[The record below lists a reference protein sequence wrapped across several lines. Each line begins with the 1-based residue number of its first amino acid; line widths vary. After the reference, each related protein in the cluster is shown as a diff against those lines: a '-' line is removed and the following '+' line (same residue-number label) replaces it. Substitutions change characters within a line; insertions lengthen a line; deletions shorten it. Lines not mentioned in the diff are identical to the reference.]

1 MTPASE
7 MMAKSSSPRRSRRG
21 VRARAIGGE
30 TRGARGS
37 GLGARADLPA
47 PRFPDPEPL
56 LCCGVMPRSPDR
68 VIIRNA
74 RQHNLKG
81 ITVELPRCALSVVTG
96 PSGSGKSSLAFD
108 TLYAEGQRRY
118 IESLS
123 TYAKQFLERM
133 PKPLVDAIEG
143 ISPAVAIEQKN
154 PTTSSRST
162 VGTATE
168 IYDFLRLLWARTGTQ
183 HCVKCGSVVKVD
195 TVQEVVDAL
204 VKIGAQHAA
213 PLPILM
219 TFPLPASAHR
229 PDVEVAAQLRAAGFV
244 RAQLDGVLARLDPPD
259 AEQRVR
265 EAQEVLVVVD
275 RLPASDAT
283 RGRLADAVATAFN
296 EGEGVAVALD
306 NGDRRR
312 FSAHPTCS
320 NCGTAAPALSPI
332 LFSFNNPRGAC
343 PACNGFGAVLEY
355 DESLIVPDAR
365 RTLAQGALDPW
376 TKPRYE
382 GRRRLLREI
391 VRAKGIATDTPWRD
405 LPERDRRLLLHGAT
419 GRYLGMFP
427 FLERLEAK
435 RYKQYIRVFLR
446 QYQLAKTCP
455 ACGGARL
462 KPEALAVRVGGKSI
476 AEIAGLTAGTLAAW
490 LAQLALPAFQQR
502 VADHIMGELAARVS
516 FVNDVGLGY
525 LTLDRLTRT
534 LSGGEAQRIAL
545 SNALGSHLVDTLYV
559 LDEPS
564 IGLHPSDIDR
574 LLGLLRRLADAGNTV
589 AVVEHDPAA
598 IRAAD
603 WMIELGPGSGEAGGQ
618 VVYQGP
624 AAAVR
629 DAGTLTGQ
637 YLSGE
642 KRIGVPSARRPARR
656 WLSLSGARLHNLAGV
671 DVRIPLGTLTVV
683 TGVLGSGKSTLVHD
697 VLYRQLEARLTG
709 AHSAKQHLGEPVGE
723 VRALEGWDAI
733 ADVVLV
739 DQAPIGRT
747 PRSNPVT
754 YIKAFDELRA
764 LFAAEPLARA
774 RGYTPST
781 FSFNVAGG
789 RCEACEG
796 AGHVLVEMVFLANVF
811 VPCEICEG
819 RRFKKDVLEV
829 KVQGS
834 AIHEVLEWT
843 VDQPLQRFH
852 RQPRLARA
860 LWHLQQVG
868 LGYLRVGQPATTLS
882 GGEAQRLKIA
892 RELALA
898 GGKARAGRK
907 LYILDEPTTGLHL
920 DDVRTLCRVLD
931 RLVDAGHSV
940 LVIEHHLDVIKR
952 ADWIVELGPGAGEAG
967 GRVVAEGT
975 PEAVAKVAESP
986 TGRYLQDLA

>member
-1 MTPASE
+1 
-7 MMAKSSSPRRSRRG
+7 
-21 VRARAIGGE
+21 
-30 TRGARGS
+30 
-37 GLGARADLPA
+37 
-47 PRFPDPEPL
+47 
-56 LCCGVMPRSPDR
+56 MPSSPDR

-81 ITVELPRCALSVVTG
+81 ITVELPRRALTVVTG

-143 ISPAVAIEQKN
+143 IAPAVAIEQKN

-168 IYDFLRLLWARTGTQ
+168 IYDFLRLLWARIGTPY
-183 HCVKCGSVVKVD
+183 CVKCGREVKVD

-204 VKIGAQHAA
+204 VDVGAQHAA
-213 PLPILM
+213 PLPILI
-219 TFPLPASAHR
+219 TFPLPSSAHR
-229 PDVEVAAQLRAAGFV
+229 PDIDVAAQLRAAGFV
-244 RAQLDGVLARLDPPD
+244 RAQLDGAIVRLDQTD
-259 AEQRVR
+259 AEQAVR
-265 EAQEVLVVVD
+265 QAAEVLVVVD
-275 RLPASDAT
+275 RLAASEPN
-283 RGRLADAVATAFN
+283 RGRLTDAVATAFS
-296 EGEGVAVALD
+296 EGEGVAVALE

-320 NCGTAAPALSPI
+320 SCGTAAPALTPI

-343 PACNGFGAVLEY
+343 PGCNGFGAVLEY

-365 RTLAQGALDPW
+365 KSVARGALDPW

-382 GRRRLLREI
+382 GRRRILREAAR
-391 VRAKGIATDTPWRD
+391 VKGIPLDTAWRD
-405 LPERDRRLLLHGAT
+405 LSGDARQFLLHGAR
-419 GRYLGMFP
+419 GRFLGMFP

-455 ACGGARL
+455 ACRGARL
-462 KPEALAVRVGGKSI
+462 KPEALAVKVGGKTI
-476 AEIAGLTAGTLAAW
+476 AEIAGLTAGAMRDWIAG
-490 LAQLALPAFQQR
+490 LALTDFQR
-502 VADHIMGELAARVS
+502 AVAVHILAELGARVS

-545 SNALGSHLVDTLYV
+545 SNALGAHLVDTLYV
-559 LDEPS
+559 LDEPT
-564 IGLHPSDIDR
+564 IGLHPADTGR

-589 AVVEHDPAA
+589 VVVEHDPAA
-598 IRAAD
+598 MRAAD
-603 WMIELGPGSGEAGGQ
+603 WMVELGPGSGAAGGAL
-618 VVYQGP
+618 VYQGP
-624 AAAVR
+624 VAGVAG
-629 DAGTLTGQ
+629 AGTLTGQ

-642 KRIGVPSARRPARR
+642 KRIGVPSARRPPRGGR
-656 WLSLSGARLHNLAGV
+656 WLGVKGARQHNLRDV
-671 DVRIPLGTLTVV
+671 DARIPLGTLTAV
-683 TGVLGSGKSTLVHD
+683 TGVSGSGKSTLVHD
-697 VLYRQLEARLTG
+697 VLFRQLAARLTG
-709 AHSAKQHLGEPVGE
+709 AHGAKQHLGEPVGA
-723 VRALEGWDAI
+723 VRALEGWEAI
-733 ADVVLV
+733 SDVVLV

-754 YIKAFDELRA
+754 YIKAFDDLRA

-774 RGYTPST
+774 RGFTPST

-789 RCEACEG
+789 RCETCEG
-796 AGHVLVEMVFLANVF
+796 AGHVLIEMVVLANVF
-811 VPCEICEG
+811 VPCDVCG
-819 RRFKKDVLEV
+819 GKRFKKEVLDVKLG
-829 KVQGS
+829 GS
-834 AIHEVLEWT
+834 SIHEVLEWT
-843 VDQPLQRFH
+843 VDQALARFH

-868 LGYLRVGQPATTLS
+868 LGYLRLGQPATTLS

-898 GGKARAGRK
+898 SGKARRVGRK

-931 RLVDAGHSV
+931 RLVDAGHTV
-940 LVIEHHLDVIKR
+940 LVIEHHLDVVKR
-952 ADWIVELGPGAGEAG
+952 ADWIIDLGPGAGEAG
-967 GRVVAEGT
+967 GRVVAQGT
-975 PEAVAKVAESP
+975 PESVARVAASV
-986 TGRYLQDLA
+986 TGQYLRDLT

>member
-1 MTPASE
+1 
-7 MMAKSSSPRRSRRG
+7 
-21 VRARAIGGE
+21 
-30 TRGARGS
+30 
-37 GLGARADLPA
+37 
-47 PRFPDPEPL
+47 
-56 LCCGVMPRSPDR
+56 MPRSPDR

-81 ITVELPRCALSVVTG
+81 INVELPRGALTVVTG
-96 PSGSGKSSLAFD
+96 PSGSGKSTLAFD

-204 VKIGAQHAA
+204 VDVGAQHAA

-320 NCGTAAPALSPI
+320 NCGTAAPTLSPI

-343 PACNGFGAVLEY
+343 PGCNGFGAVLEY
-355 DESLIVPDAR
+355 DESLIVPHPR
-365 RTLAQGALDPW
+365 KSLAQGALDPW

-382 GRRRLLREI
+382 GRRRILRETA
-391 VRAKGIATDTPWRD
+391 RTRGIPLDTAWRD
-405 LPERDRRLLLHGAT
+405 LPERDRHFLLHGAG
-419 GRYLGMFP
+419 GRFLGMLP

-462 KPEALAVRVGGKSI
+462 KPEALAVRIGGKSI
-476 AEIAGLTAGTLAAW
+476 AEVAALTVGGVRDWMAG
-490 LAQLALPAFQQR
+490 LALPPFAR
-502 VADHIMGELAARVS
+502 AVAVHILAELTARLS

-534 LSGGEAQRIAL
+534 LSGGEAQRLAL

-564 IGLHPSDIDR
+564 VGLHPADIDR

-598 IRAAD
+598 MRAAD

-629 DAGTLTGQ
+629 GAGTLTGQ
-637 YLSGE
+637 DLSGE

-656 WLSLSGARLHNLAGV
+656 WLAPSGPRRHRLAGV
-671 DVRIPLGTLTVV
+671 RIRSPLGPLTVV
-683 TGVLGSGKSTLVHD
+683 TGGSGS
-697 VLYRQLEARLTG
+697 
-709 AHSAKQHLGEPVGE
+709 
-723 VRALEGWDAI
+723 
-733 ADVVLV
+733 
-739 DQAPIGRT
+739 GR
-747 PRSNPVT
+747 P
-754 YIKAFDELRA
+754 
-764 LFAAEPLARA
+764 
-774 RGYTPST
+774 
-781 FSFNVAGG
+781 
-789 RCEACEG
+789 
-796 AGHVLVEMVFLANVF
+796 
-811 VPCEICEG
+811 
-819 RRFKKDVLEV
+819 
-829 KVQGS
+829 
-834 AIHEVLEWT
+834 
-843 VDQPLQRFH
+843 
-852 RQPRLARA
+852 
-860 LWHLQQVG
+860 
-868 LGYLRVGQPATTLS
+868 
-882 GGEAQRLKIA
+882 
-892 RELALA
+892 
-898 GGKARAGRK
+898 
-907 LYILDEPTTGLHL
+907 
-920 DDVRTLCRVLD
+920 
-931 RLVDAGHSV
+931 
-940 LVIEHHLDVIKR
+940 
-952 ADWIVELGPGAGEAG
+952 
-967 GRVVAEGT
+967 
-975 PEAVAKVAESP
+975 
-986 TGRYLQDLA
+986 

>member
-1 MTPASE
+1 
-7 MMAKSSSPRRSRRG
+7 
-21 VRARAIGGE
+21 
-30 TRGARGS
+30 
-37 GLGARADLPA
+37 
-47 PRFPDPEPL
+47 
-56 LCCGVMPRSPDR
+56 MPSSPDR

-81 ITVELPRCALSVVTG
+81 ITVELPRRALTVVTG
-96 PSGSGKSSLAFD
+96 PSGSGKSTLAFD

-168 IYDFLRLLWARTGTQ
+168 IYDFLRLLWARIGTPY
-183 HCVKCGSVVKVD
+183 CVKCGREVKVD

-204 VKIGAQHAA
+204 IADCGSRIAELTNRPPDEQSAIRNPQSA
-213 PLPILM
+213 IAI
-219 TFPLPASAHR
+219 TFPLPPSAHR

-244 RAQLDGVLARLDPPD
+244 RAQLDGTVIRLDQPD

-265 EAQEVLVVVD
+265 EAEDVLIVVD
-275 RLPASDAT
+275 RLPAT
-283 RGRLADAVATAFN
+283 QPNRGRLTDAVATAFS
-296 EGEGVAVALD
+296 EGEGVAVALE

-320 NCGTAAPALSPI
+320 GCGTAAPPLTPI

-343 PACNGFGAVLEY
+343 PGCNGFGAVLEY
-355 DESLIVPDAR
+355 DESLIVPDPRKSLAR
-365 RTLAQGALDPW
+365 GALDPW

-382 GRRRLLREI
+382 GRRRILREAA
-391 VRAKGIATDTPWRD
+391 RAKAIPLDTPWRD
-405 LPERDRRLLLHGAT
+405 LDGHARHFLLNGAR
-419 GRYLGMFP
+419 GRFLGMFP
-427 FLERLEAK
+427 FLQRLEAK

-462 KPEALAVRVGGKSI
+462 KPEALAVKVGGKTI
-476 AEIAGLTAGTLAAW
+476 AEVAGLTAGALRDWIAGLTLTDFQRAVAVHI
-490 LAQLALPAFQQR
+490 LA
-502 VADHIMGELAARVS
+502 ELGARVS

-545 SNALGSHLVDTLYV
+545 SNALGAHLVDTLYV
-559 LDEPS
+559 LDEPT
-564 IGLHPSDIDR
+564 IGLHPADTGR
-574 LLGLLRRLADAGNTV
+574 LLDLLRRLADAGNTV
-589 AVVEHDPAA
+589 VVVEHDPAA
-598 IRAAD
+598 MRAAD
-603 WMIELGPGSGEAGGQ
+603 WMVELGPGSGEAGGAL
-618 VVYQGP
+618 VYQGT
-624 AAAVR
+624 AAGVR

-642 KRIGVPSARRPARR
+642 KRIGVPSARRPARGGR
-656 WLSLSGARLHNLAGV
+656 WLNVKGARQHNVRDV
-671 DVRIPLGTLTVV
+671 DARIPLGTLTAV
-683 TGVLGSGKSTLVHD
+683 TGVSGSGKSTLVHD
-697 VLYRQLEARLTG
+697 VLFRQLAARLTG
-709 AHSAKQHLGEPVGE
+709 VHGAKQHLGEPVGA
-723 VRALEGWDAI
+723 VRALEGWEAI
-733 ADVVLV
+733 SDVVLV

-774 RGYTPST
+774 RRFTPST

-796 AGHVLVEMVFLANVF
+796 AGHVLIEMVFLANVF
-811 VPCEICEG
+811 VPCEVCAG
-819 RRFKKDVLEV
+819 KRFKQEVLDVKLG
-829 KVQGS
+829 GS
-834 AIHEVLEWT
+834 SIHDVLEWT
-843 VDQPLQRFH
+843 VDQALARFH

-868 LGYLRVGQPATTLS
+868 LGYLRLGQPATTLS

-898 GGKARAGRK
+898 RGKARGRK

-931 RLVDAGHSV
+931 RLVDSGHTV
-940 LVIEHHLDVIKR
+940 LVIEHHLDVVKR
-952 ADWIVELGPGAGEAG
+952 ADWVIEMGPGAGDAG
-967 GRVVAEGT
+967 GRVVAQGPPEVIAQT
-975 PEAVAKVAESP
+975 PESP
-986 TGRYLQDLA
+986 TGRYLLDLA

>member
-1 MTPASE
+1 
-7 MMAKSSSPRRSRRG
+7 
-21 VRARAIGGE
+21 
-30 TRGARGS
+30 
-37 GLGARADLPA
+37 
-47 PRFPDPEPL
+47 
-56 LCCGVMPRSPDR
+56 MPSAPDR
-68 VIIRNA
+68 VVIRNA

-81 ITVELPRCALSVVTG
+81 ITVELPRRALTVITG

-133 PKPLVDAIEG
+133 PKPLVDGIEG

-168 IYDFLRLLWARTGTQ
+168 IYDFLRLLWARVGIP
-183 HCVKCGSVVKVD
+183 HCVNCGQVVKVD
-195 TVQEVVDAL
+195 TVQEVVDELMVEVGTRKSELEGSATSSAFRVPRSAL
-204 VKIGAQHAA
+204 VIA
-213 PLPILM
+213 
-219 TFPLPASAHR
+219 FPLPASAHR
-229 PDVEVAAQLRAAGFV
+229 PDVELAAQLRAAGFV
-244 RAQLDGVLARLDPPD
+244 RAQLDGTVTRLDEPD
-259 AEQRVR
+259 AERRVR
-265 EAQEVLVVVD
+265 AAEEVLVVVD
-275 RLPASDAT
+275 RLPASEEN

-296 EGEGVAVALD
+296 EGEGVALALH

-312 FSAHPTCS
+312 FSEHPTCS
-320 NCGTAAPALSPI
+320 NCGTPAPALAPI

-343 PACNGFGAVLEY
+343 PGCNGFGAVLEY
-355 DESLIVPDAR
+355 DESLIVPDTR
-365 RTLAQGALDPW
+365 KSLAQGALDPW

-382 GRRRLLREI
+382 GRRRILRETA
-391 VRAKGIATDTPWRD
+391 RARGIPFDAAWHD
-405 LPERDRRLLLHGAT
+405 LPERDRHFFLHGAS
-419 GRYLGMFP
+419 GRFLGMFP
-427 FLERLEAK
+427 FLTRLEAK

-462 KPEALAVRVGGKSI
+462 KPEALAVRVAGKSI
-476 AEIAGLTAGTLAAW
+476 AAVAALTAAALRDW
-490 LAQLALPAFQQR
+490 VAQLELPSSAQTIA
-502 VADHIMGELAARVS
+502 VHILAELSARLS

-589 AVVEHDPAA
+589 TVVEHDPAA
-598 IRAAD
+598 MRAAD

-618 VVYQGP
+618 VVYQGA

-629 DAGTLTGQ
+629 AAGTLTGQ

-656 WLSLSGARLHNLAGV
+656 WLALVGARLHNLQGV

-683 TGVLGSGKSTLVHD
+683 TGVSGSGKSTLVHD

-709 AHSAKQHLGEPVGE
+709 AHTAKQHLGEPVGE
-723 VRALEGWDAI
+723 VRAVEGWEAI
-733 ADVVLV
+733 GDVVLV

-754 YIKAFDELRA
+754 YIKAFDELRG

-811 VPCEICEG
+811 VPCEVCAG
-819 RRFKKDVLEV
+819 KRFKRDVLEV

-834 AIHEVLEWT
+834 TIHDVLEWT
-843 VDQPLQRFH
+843 VDQALQRLH

-868 LGYLRVGQPATTLS
+868 LGYLRLGQPATTLS

-898 GGKARAGRK
+898 GAAKRGRRK

-931 RLVDAGHSV
+931 RLVDAGHTV
-940 LVIEHHLDVIKR
+940 LVIEHHLDVVKR
-952 ADWIVELGPGAGEAG
+952 ADWIVDLGPGAGEAG
-967 GRVVAEGT
+967 GRVVAQGT
-975 PEAVAKVAESP
+975 PEDVARVAASA
-986 TGRYLQDLA
+986 TGRYLRDLA